1 MADTKHYDVI
11 IIGAGGAGLMCAREA
26 GKRGRHVL
34 VIDHANK
41 AGSKILIS
49 GGGRCNF
56 TNTEVSAEQYLSAN
70 KHFCKSA
77 LTQFNQHDFMAM
89 LQKHKIEYHA
99 RKLGQQFCDDS
110 AKQIVAMLV
119 SECEANA
126 VTIKLNVQVVNIDK
140 DDSFTV
146 KTNIGTFVTTSLV
159 IATGG
164 LSIPEIGASDFG
176 YKLAKQFGLSVTSTT
191 PALVPLIFNK
201 KDLER
206 YKTLS
211 GMSFEASVRCGKIS
225 FREDVLITH
234 RGLSGPSIL
243 QISSYWKPGQEIHIH
258 LLPQLNLTEFL
269 QTKRNENPKQELK
282 TVLSEVLA
290 KRLIVRLIE
299 TDQIKNMPMWQVSN
313 KHIVEL
319 TNFFSDLTI
328 IPSGTE
334 GYNKAEVTLGGIDT
348 RELSG
353 KTLES
358 RKVSGL
364 YFIGEVVD
372 VTGWLGGYNLQW
384 AWSSG
389 AAAGR
394 AV

>member
-234 RGLSGPSIL
+234 RGLSGPAIL